1 VRTSALINAPRAR
14 DHPRHARRVLL
25 DGTRAYGVEYARGG
39 VTTNATAER
48 EVLLSGGSFNSPQLP
63 TLSGIGPADHL
74 RETPGTMSFIALTSI
89 TPQVTLTPSTTQ
101 RRLCSR
107 DGWRSDRDGYTLR
120 RVSFRCG
127 SPRRC
132 RSCGR
137 WRARTS

>member
-1 VRTSALINAPRAR
+1 
-14 DHPRHARRVLL
+14 VLL

-89 TPQVTLTPSTTQ
+89 TRQVTLTPSTAQ
-101 RRLCSR
+101 RRLCSP
-107 DGWRSDRDGYTLR
+107 WRLEVRPGRLHLEARELPLR
-120 RVSFRCG
+120 IA
-127 SPRRC
+127 SPL
-132 RSCGR
+132 
-137 WRARTS
+137 